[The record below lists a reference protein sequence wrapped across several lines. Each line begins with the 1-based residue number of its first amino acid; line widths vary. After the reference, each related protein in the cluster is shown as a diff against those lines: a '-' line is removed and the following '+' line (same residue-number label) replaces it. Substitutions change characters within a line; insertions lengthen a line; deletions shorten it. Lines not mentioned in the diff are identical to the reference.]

1 MACDVRLYIVKADSG
16 EDSTR
21 MEEKDR
27 LMYSVLMSVY
37 YKENAEYL
45 QQAMDSIWNQSV
57 VTDDFVLVCDGPLTQ
72 ELNAVIAEMQQNTV
86 MY

>member
-1 MACDVRLYIVKADSG
+1 
-16 EDSTR
+16 